1 MENFDTVKFN
11 KLLNTS
17 RLGRKFKYFNSI
29 ESTNDYA
36 AGLIEKSRDRDL
48 ERLDGTLV
56 LSEKQISGRG
66 RFKHKWLSPRGGLWF
81 SLIIIT
87 DIHPVELPNLTLI
100 AAFSVSEALLDIYNI
115 NIDIKWPNDLFY
127 GEYKFGGILSEL
139 KKFGQL
145 QAVII
150 GIGINVNID
159 DKTLGELDNM
169 ATSIQKILGRKAD
182 RELIVAKILDDLEIS
197 YDYFSTTGDFKS
209 LFSKW
214 ENNIRYQ

>member
-29 ESTNDYA
+29 ESTNDYS
-36 AGLIEKSRDRDL
+36 AGLIEKSRDGDL

-115 NIDIKWPNDLFY
+115 NVDIKWP
-127 GEYKFGGILSEL
+127 K
-139 KKFGQL
+139 
-145 QAVII
+145 
-150 GIGINVNID
+150 
-159 DKTLGELDNM
+159 
-169 ATSIQKILGRKAD
+169 
-182 RELIVAKILDDLEIS
+182 
-197 YDYFSTTGDFKS
+197 
-209 LFSKW
+209 
-214 ENNIRYQ
+214 